1 MIVNVSIAKVNK
13 HGKSIGGDTAEIVE
27 RPLGGLTGLIV
38 DGQGSG
44 KAAKVISSSIVGKIT
59 TLIGD
64 GARDGAVAR
73 AVQDYLFTIKDGRVS
88 ATLTMVSIDLPTNS
102 IIISR
107 NSHCPVFVIDNQRE
121 IIYEEQVQPLGFYK
135 FSKPQIIQLPVKSGM
150 TILAYSDG
158 LISAGKKYNNPIEHQ
173 MIIDILKEDIPT
185 QSKGDK
191 ILDLAMELDQ
201 GKPNDDTT
209 ILIMEILDSDS
220 IVRKVNATY
229 PL

>member
-13 HGKSIGGDTAEIVE
+13 HGKDIGGDTAEIVE
-27 RPLGGLTGLIV
+27 RPLGGVTGIIV

-44 KAAKVISSSIVGKIT
+44 KSAKIISNSIVGKIT

-88 ATLTMVSIDLPTNS
+88 ATLTMISVDISSEN

-107 NSHCPVFVIDNQRE
+107 NSHCPVLVIDNQTE
-121 IIYEEQVQPLGFYK
+121 IIFEEQVQPLGFYK
-135 FSKPQIIQLPVKSGM
+135 FSKPQINQLPLKSGM
-150 TILAYSDG
+150 SILAYSDG
-158 LISAGKKYNNPIEHQ
+158 LVSAGKKYNRPLDHRV
-173 MIIDILKEDIPT
+173 IIDILKQDIST
-185 QSKGDK
+185 QLKADK
-191 ILDLAMELDQ
+191 ILDLSIELDQ

-209 ILIMEILDSDS
+209 ILIMETVASNS
-220 IVRKVNATY
+220 IIRKVNASY